1 MLRTID
7 DLLDG
12 ITMYR
17 LVLYGLAALAA
28 IGIVLG
34 FIGQLG
40 LPAGAMIISLSL
52 LLLVCYTGNRFL
64 SWAWGVPSNSE
75 SSLITALILFCI
87 LPPATTLPRAMGIAA
102 AGIIAVASKYL
113 LTWHAKHIFNPAAI
127 AVLVVGLIGVVPVTW
142 WVGSRAMLP
151 FTLLLGLLVT
161 WTVRRSHMLFSFVI
175 AALAVLLFIG
185 MRHGQEA
192 HTIIAG
198 AFTSWPLIFFGTIML
213 TEPATMPPR
222 RRQRILYGALVGILF
237 ASQLHI
243 GIVSATPQAA
253 LIIGNIYAFAVGIR
267 RNVRMTFAGKRQL
280 TPTTYDFSFTP
291 DHRFSF
297 LPGQYMEW
305 TIPHGPADGR
315 GNRRTFT
322 IASSPTEPAVHI
334 GVKFYVPASSFKQ
347 ALLAMQPGDRLTA
360 GQLAGDFVLPR
371 DPQQKLVCIAGGV
384 GITPFC
390 SMVAYLAATGQTRDM
405 VLLYFVKR
413 PREVAYRDELRQAAK
428 HGVRTKIL
436 QGALQPDAIAQ
447 AASDYRERLFYISG
461 PPGMVR
467 SHRAVLRS
475 MGVPANRIVSD
486 YFSGY

>member
-1 MLRTID
+1 MFRTID
-7 DLLDG
+7 DLLNG

-28 IGIVLG
+28 IGIGLG

-40 LPAGAMIISLSL
+40 LPAGAMIISLGL
-52 LLLVCYTGNRFL
+52 LLLVCYSGNRFL
-64 SWAWGVPSNSE
+64 SWAWRVPSNSE
-75 SSLITALILFCI
+75 SSLITALVLFCL
-87 LPPATTLPRAMGIAA
+87 LPPATTWPRAMGIAA

-127 AVLVVGLIGVVPVTW
+127 AVLIVGLIGIVPVTW

-151 FTLLLGLLVT
+151 FTLLVGLLVT
-161 WTVRRSHMLFSFVI
+161 WTVRRWHLLSSFAV

-185 MRHGQEA
+185 IRHGQEA
-192 HTIIAG
+192 HMIITG
-198 AFTSWPLIFFGTIML
+198 AFTSWPLVFFGTIML

-222 RRQRILYGALVGILF
+222 RKQSVLYGALVGALF
-237 ASQLHI
+237 ASQLHV
-243 GIVSATPQAA
+243 GDVSATPQAA
-253 LIIGNIYAFAVGIR
+253 LIIGNMYTFMVGIR
-267 RNVRMTFAGKRQL
+267 RNVRMTFVGKRQL
-280 TPTTYDFSFTP
+280 TPTIYDFSFAP

-305 TIPHGPADGR
+305 TIPHGTADGR

-334 GVKFYVPASSFKQ
+334 GVKFYEPASSFKQ
-347 ALLAMQPGDRLTA
+347 ALLAMQPGDTIVA

-371 DPQQKLVCIAGGV
+371 DPRQKLVCIAGGV

-390 SMVAYLAATGQTRDM
+390 SMLTDLVATGRTRDV

-413 PREVAYRDELRQAAK
+413 HQEVAYRDKLRQAAK

-436 QGALQPDAIAQ
+436 QGALQPDAIIQ
-447 AASDYRERLFYISG
+447 AAGDYQERLFYISG

-467 SHRAVLRS
+467 AHGAVLRS
-475 MGVPANRIVSD
+475 MGVPGNRIVSD